1 MIKEPGKLRG
11 LVGYMDGGYVGGM
24 GQNFGWVFKSLEFV
38 NKFLACVLNLAL
50 IGVLMW
56 V

>member
-1 MIKEPGKLRG
+1 MIKEPAKLRG
-11 LVGYMDGGYVGGM
+11 FVGYMAGGYVGDV
-24 GQNFGWVFKSLEFV
+24 GQNLTWVFKSLEFV
-38 NKFLACVLNLAL
+38 NKFLACVLNLAW